1 MITARQLIDELAAA
15 RRALVEA
22 IQAVPPERAG
32 EVFLGEW
39 RLLDLMAHLQGWDTT
54 NQAAIEEILA
64 GQYPSF
70 FQYYDSNW
78 RSYNQ
83 RLVAQY
89 RQTDFAS
96 QMAALQASHQQLV
109 AFLES
114 VPPGVLAKGKSQRP
128 SGRNV
133 TIRNLLRAEAQDELE
148 HTRQVRRY
156 FFEL

>member
-22 IQAVPPERAG
+22 IQAVPPEQAG

-39 RLLDLMAHLQGWDTT
+39 CLLDLMAHLQGWDAT

-89 RQTDFAS
+89 RQADFGN
-96 QMAALQASHQQLV
+96 QMAALDASHQQFL
-109 AFLES
+109 AFLEA
-114 VPPGVLAKGKSQRP
+114 VPAGGLAKGKARRP
-128 SGRNV
+128 NGRSV
-133 TIRNLLRAEAQDELE
+133 TIRNLLHAEAVDEEE
-148 HTRQVRRY
+148 HASQIRKG
-156 FFEL
+156 LA